1 MGLLARPRC
10 HVPHNLVDLV
20 VLQLIKNAIRCDHN
34 VVQIVDTALFV
45 SGLRFASDN
54 ASHAAKMRE
63 LGLAIA
69 ERPAHGET
77 AREDSIWTNERV
89 FLFVA
94 IFFIWQRLLPDLLRS
109 GCRHAVLHDCL
120 SLVDIAAC
128 LHDSIELTLVRWLM
142 VPR

>member
-1 MGLLARPRC
+1 M
-10 HVPHNLVDLV
+10 
-20 VLQLIKNAIRCDHN
+20 
-34 VVQIVDTALFV
+34 

-54 ASHAAKMRE
+54 ASHTAKMRE
-63 LGLAIA
+63 LGLTIA
-69 ERPAHGET
+69 ERPAHRET

-109 GCRHAVLHDCL
+109 GCWHAVLHDGL

-128 LHDSIELTLVRWLM
+128 LIDSIELALVRRLM
-142 VPR
+142 VSR